1 MTFFNYL
8 SSLPPAI
15 AQGMIWGIMAIGV
28 YFTYKVLDIAD
39 LTVDGSMVTG
49 MAICTVMVAQMELP
63 MWLGLLCAVAVG
75 MACGLVTG
83 IFHTLFGIPAILAGI
98 LTQLMLWSVNLK
110 IMGNT
115 SNISYPFG
123 EKYFLSSEK
132 ADIAWTILWLEA
144 IVIVLVC
151 LLYWFFGTKLGS
163 AVRATGCNIK
173 MSRAQGINTD
183 AIKVLGLVISNGVVG
198 FSGGLLSVFLGFSDA
213 NAGRGA
219 IVIGLAAVIIGEA
232 LFSRITR
239 YNFALRL
246 LAVVAGGIIY
256 YMVYQTIIYLR
267 LDATYLKMFSAL
279 MVALFLAVPFWKTKY
294 AKKLKKYI
302 DKLNIF
308 KKKEVA

>member
-75 MACGLVTG
+75 MACGLVT
-83 IFHTLFGIPAILAGI
+83 
-98 LTQLMLWSVNLK
+98 QLMLWSVTLK

-115 SNISYPFG
+115 SNIRYPFG
-123 EKYFLSSEK
+123 EKDFLSSEK

-173 MSRAQGINTD
+173 MARAQGINTD

-256 YMVYQTIIYLR
+256 YMVYQNIIYLR

-279 MVALFLAVPFWKTKY
+279 IVALFLAVPFWKTKY
-294 AKKLKKYI
+294 VKKLKKYI